1 MGIKRGC
8 RGGAVE
14 GVLQFHREGGPGSR
28 GERKGR
34 KERRRER
41 ERNRAGP
48 RGKEKKKKERTG
60 FLSGFDFKSQNDVV
74 SFKSDIFL
82 KNTFCKIDN

>member
-14 GVLQFHREGGPGSR
+14 GVLKFTGKGGPRSR

-34 KERRRER
+34 GRKERGKPGRF
-41 ERNRAGP
+41 P
-48 RGKEKKKKERTG
+48 REKKRKRMGEPGFER
-60 FLSGFDFKSQNDVV
+60 F
-74 SFKSDIFL
+74 
-82 KNTFCKIDN
+82 